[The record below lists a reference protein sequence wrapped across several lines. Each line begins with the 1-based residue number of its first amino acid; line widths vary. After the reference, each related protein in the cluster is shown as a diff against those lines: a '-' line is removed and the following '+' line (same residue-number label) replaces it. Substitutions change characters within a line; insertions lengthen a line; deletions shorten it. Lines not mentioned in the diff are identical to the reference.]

1 MSEVIQFHNLSHI
14 FISLIGATLLLAIYF
29 NIRKRFKK
37 ILEEDESQTR
47 VDKGLLN
54 LGFAMLVWVCS
65 GIWELLGGH
74 YNFADGFIFQVG
86 VNLFSIVNNL
96 FLLLALTYFYHAPDF
111 ISNNKKNVKLIMGI
125 IVLTTIATLLISQ
138 FAGNFLMYGT
148 KVVGLPDLILSG
160 FICFLLLVSLYKT
173 FSHYGLK
180 VVAIISVVIVV
191 LMFISQLPGVF
202 VRLDDDFFYSLI
214 RIIAKSS
221 LISLFLLLATTWVI
235 QLANTPKID
244 EMQIRFLDWSQI
256 SLTIPS
262 KNIIKQPVDFGSK
275 TTQYKNLLKLAIRRK
290 YGTGDDQSILVNTS
304 GEIKNQTYLSRII
317 ENINQISKLDGENQ
331 LDRRD
336 LFTFL
341 GESKYRLR
349 ILPDQIEIDDA
360 LLHEFVKN
368 SENKA
373 YSAICNQL

>member
-29 NIRKRFKK
+29 NIRKRFRK

-54 LGFAMLVWVCS
+54 LGFAMLIWVCS
-65 GIWELLGGH
+65 GIWELAFNH
-74 YNFADGFIFQVG
+74 INNGFISQLGF
-86 VNLFSIVNNL
+86 NLFSIVNNL
-96 FLLLALTYFYHAPDF
+96 FLLLALTYFFHAPDF
-111 ISNNKKNVKLIMGI
+111 ISNNKKNVKWIMGI
-125 IVLTTIATLLISQ
+125 IVFTTLATLLISQ
-138 FAGNFLMYGT
+138 FGGNFIVNGI
-148 KVVGLPDLILSG
+148 KVVAIPDLLLSG
-160 FICFLLLVSLYKT
+160 FICFLLLISLFRT
-173 FSHYGLK
+173 FSHHGLNI
-180 VVAIISVVIVV
+180 VAIISVIIVT
-191 LMFISQLPGVF
+191 LMFISQLPATF
-202 VRLDDDFFYSLI
+202 VGLDDPFFYSLI

-235 QLANTPKID
+235 QLANTPKVN
-244 EMQIRFLDWSQI
+244 EMRIRFLDWSQI

-262 KNIIKQPVDFGSK
+262 KNIIKQQVDFGSK

-290 YGTGDDQSILVNTS
+290 YGTGDDQSILVNAS
-304 GEIKNQTYLSRII
+304 GEIKNQTYLSRVI
-317 ENINQISKLDGENQ
+317 ENINQILKLDGEDK

-349 ILPDQIEIDDA
+349 ILPEQIEIDDA

>member
-1 MSEVIQFHNLSHI
+1 MSEVTQFHNLSHI

-65 GIWELLGGH
+65 GIWELVGG
-74 YNFADGFIFQVG
+74 YYAFDDGFIFQVG

-96 FLLLALTYFYHAPDF
+96 FLLLALSYFYHAPSF
-111 ISNNKKNVKLIMGI
+111 ISNNKKNVNFIIAI
-125 IVLTTIATLLISQ
+125 IVLVTLATLLISQ
-138 FAGNFLMYGT
+138 FVGNFIIYGT
-148 KVVGLPDLILSG
+148 KIVAIPDLLLSG
-160 FICFLLLVSLYKT
+160 FICFLLLVSLFKT
-173 FSHYGLK
+173 FSHHGLK
-180 VVAIISVVIVV
+180 IVAILSVVIVG
-191 LMFISQLPGVF
+191 LMFISQLPAVF
-202 VRLDDDFFYSLI
+202 VSLNDDFFYSLI

-235 QLANTPKID
+235 QLANTPD
-244 EMQIRFLDWSQI
+244 VHEMRIRFLDWSQI

-262 KNIIKQPVDFGSK
+262 KKIIKQPIDFGSK

-290 YGTGDDQSILVNTS
+290 YGSGDDQSILVNAA

-317 ENINQISKLDGENQ
+317 ENINQILNLDGENK

-349 ILPDQIEIDDA
+349 ILPEQIEIDEA

-368 SENKA
+368 SENSA
-373 YSAICNQL
+373 YSAICNSL